1 MNRVYG
7 VAEQSIYDEE
17 DRLEELSDRLND
29 FLSHFI
35 GL

>member
-17 DRLEELSDRLND
+17 QLEELSDRLND